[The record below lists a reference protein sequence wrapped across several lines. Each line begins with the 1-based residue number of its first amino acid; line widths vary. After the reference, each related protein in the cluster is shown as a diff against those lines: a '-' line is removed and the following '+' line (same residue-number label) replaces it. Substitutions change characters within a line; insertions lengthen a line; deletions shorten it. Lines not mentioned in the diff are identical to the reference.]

1 MISGMYM
8 GELVRLILVKMAR
21 DQLLFQGKTTP
32 ELLTTGC
39 FSTNHIF
46 TIESD
51 KIKEQPLGHSPSC
64 SCETASHHEAT
75 RRICQIVST
84 RAAHLCAS
92 TLAAVMRQIRDNKAA
107 EKLRITIGVD
117 GSCGSGKGAAMVT
130 AVAYRLTAQHTERQR
145 ILDTLRLSRE
155 QLFEVK
161 RRMTEEMAR
170 GLSKQTHD
178 QTSVKMLPTYV
189 QSTLNGTE
197 QGDFLALDLGGSSFR
212 VLLVQLKSEK
222 KQKVD
227 MHQKIYRID
236 QETMQGTGEEGI
248 LLKWTKGFK
257 ASGCEGKDV
266 VMLLKEAVQ
275 RKKVCTFEI
284 N

>member
-1 MISGMYM
+1 MVRR
-8 GELVRLILVKMAR
+8 LVPDCDVRFL
-21 DQLLFQGKTTP
+21 QSQ
-32 ELLTTGC
+32 
-39 FSTNHIF
+39 
-46 TIESD
+46 
-51 KIKEQPLGHSPSC
+51 
-64 SCETASHHEAT
+64 
-75 RRICQIVST
+75 
-84 RAAHLCAS
+84 
-92 TLAAVMRQIRDNKAA
+92 
-107 EKLRITIGVD
+107 
-117 GSCGSGKGAAMVT
+117 CGSGKGAAMVT
-130 AVAYRLTAQHTERQR
+130 AVAHRLAAQHTERQR

-236 QETMQGTGEEGI
+236 QETMQGTGEELFDHIVYCIADFLDYMGMRGAS
-248 LLKWTKGFK
+248 LPLGFTFSFPCDQTKLD
-257 ASGCEGKDV
+257 EV
-266 VMLLKEAVQ
+266 
-275 RKKVCTFEI
+275 TFFLDFTCI
-284 N
+284 S